1 MEPFNIVDLI
11 ENNPITKLSTTYQN
25 TLLTKIKAKFTETE
39 QQLFVASFYGF
50 LKYDSN
56 TDFVIDLD
64 DVWKWLDFSTKQKS
78 KMLLEAQFVKDKDYI
93 TLLNPQVK
101 QSDNTRGGHNKEII
115 MLNVATFKRFCLKA
129 GTKKADEIHEYY
141 VKLEETLHEVVQ
153 EESTELKTQL
163 EQKTILLENTEKTV
177 EKIREKT
184 LVEQFGRNTQCVYYG
199 SIDNVSDT
207 NERLLKFGNSNNLA
221 GRVSQH
227 KETYSNFRLL
237 NAFKVEN
244 KLQVENEMKEHPLF
258 AERQR
263 TITIKSKN
271 YIELL
276 SMNGLTFTILDKTI
290 RDIILSSEC
299 NPENFKKVL
308 EENKRLKKV
317 IESHD
322 QFNNMNELVLLR
334 AENKNLKIENLRII
348 KKYNKGAPTF
358 SSPASTFTFEPDS
371 EYDSEYESEPETVTK
386 KEVENYGIVINE
398 IRTKRRDKSDDGFF
412 HIDGRVYKL
421 LEGTRSDVWN
431 GNAYKTSGGLIKND
445 LLVNKDGKIVS
456 KIKYID
462 GISNNKL
469 DVVNQRKRDRIKATT
484 GATL

>member
-1 MEPFNIVDLI
+1 MDPFNIVDLI

-25 TLLTKIKAKFTETE
+25 KLLTKIKAKFTETE

-50 LKYDSN
+50 LKYDAN

-64 DVWKWLDFSTKQKS
+64 DVWKWVGFAQKV
-78 KMLLEAQFVKDKDYI
+78 KATVLLEKHFIMDKDY
-93 TLLNPQVK
+93 TKSLTQVGK
-101 QSDNTRGGHNKEII
+101 QSDHTRGGHNKEIF

-141 VKLEETLHEVVQ
+141 IKLEEILHEVVQ
-153 EESTELKTQL
+153 EESNELKTQL
-163 EQKTILLENTEKTV
+163 EQKTILLEQKNILLEKTEKTT
-177 EKIREKT
+177 ERIREKT
-184 LVEQFGRNTQCVYYG
+184 LLEQFGRNTQCVYYG

-237 NAFKVEN
+237 NAFKVDN

-299 NPENFKKVL
+299 NPENFKKL
-308 EENKRLKKV
+308 MDETKRLKKI

-322 QFNNMNELVLLR
+322 QFNNMNELILLR
-334 AENKNLKIENLRII
+334 SENKHLKIENLRII
-348 KKYNKGAPTF
+348 KKYNKTYQN
-358 SSPASTFTFEPDS
+358 S
-371 EYDSEYESEPETVTK
+371 
-386 KEVENYGIVINE
+386 
-398 IRTKRRDKSDDGFF
+398 
-412 HIDGRVYKL
+412 
-421 LEGTRSDVWN
+421 
-431 GNAYKTSGGLIKND
+431 
-445 LLVNKDGKIVS
+445 
-456 KIKYID
+456 
-462 GISNNKL
+462 
-469 DVVNQRKRDRIKATT
+469 
-484 GATL
+484 